1 MRRYDFGYFEED
13 KLTGTGDTGIW
24 QRIMQFTAGWWW
36 FITLAIFL
44 SLLVTGATL
53 SLPALLKE
61 GVDSYIMN
69 EEIPL
74 DQRLEGVTMLAVFF
88 AFLALLAFGAAF
100 AQALILEWIGQ
111 NIMHNMRCQLYSRLQ
126 KMGLDFYYKN
136 PSGKLVTRLT
146 NDISNLHEMFT
157 SVIVTLFNDFL
168 QLGGI
173 LIILFI
179 INTRLAGLI
188 CLLLPLVFL
197 NIVWFSRLS
206 RYIFREIRT
215 ELARINGFLQESL
228 SGISLIQSLSRE
240 KDTSHQFLK
249 RNRTY
254 FTKSMKQIKIFAVF
268 MPSLEFFSTAT
279 TALIIWYGGNR
290 VLARQMTIGEL
301 VAFLSYM
308 RLFFRP
314 MRELSQKYSIVQSAL
329 ASAERIF
336 QLLDQKTTD
345 QKGDLTPSTDLEGK
359 IRFEKVTFGYNPDYP
374 ILRDTS
380 FTIYPGETVAIRGP
394 TGIGKST
401 IINLLEKFYQ
411 PDQGGIY
418 LDGYDLIQLS
428 PHWVRKQIGLVM
440 QDVFVLPASLK
451 ENILLDAELDDRSLM
466 KVIEMARLSS
476 LIDKLPQGWDTL
488 IGEGGLDLSA
498 GQRQLLALA
507 RALVRDPAILI
518 LDEATSNIDTP
529 AERLLEEAINET
541 MSERTSIIIAHR
553 PTSLKQADRIL
564 DLRGGRI
571 TEESGSGLSKIEVID

>member
-13 KLTGTGDTGIW
+13 KLTGAGDTGIW
-24 QRIMQFTAGWWW
+24 QRIMQFTSGWWW
-36 FITLAIFL
+36 FIVLAIGL

-74 DQRLEGVTMLAVFF
+74 DQRLEGVTMLSGFF
-88 AFLALLAFGAAF
+88 AFLAFLAFGAAF

-111 NIMHNMRCQLYSRLQ
+111 NIMHNIRCQLYSHLQ
-126 KMGLDFYYKN
+126 KIGLDFYHKN

-146 NDISNLHEMFT
+146 NDISNLYEMFT
-157 SVIVTLFNDFL
+157 SVIVTLFNDFM

-179 INTRLAGLI
+179 INTRLASLI

-240 KDTSHQFLK
+240 KDTYRRFLK
-249 RNRTY
+249 RNQSY
-254 FTKSMKQIKIFAVF
+254 FSRSMKQIKIFAVF

-336 QLLDQKTTD
+336 QLLDQKATD
-345 QKGDLTPSTDLEGK
+345 QKGDLTPSTDLEGR
-359 IRFEKVTFGYNPDYP
+359 ITFEKVTFGYNSGYP
-374 ILRDTS
+374 IIRDTS

-401 IINLLEKFYQ
+401 IINLLEKFYE
-411 PDQGGIY
+411 PDQGRIY
-418 LDGYDLIQLS
+418 LDDYDLVQLA
-428 PHWVRKQIGLVM
+428 PRWVRKQIGLVM

-451 ENILLDAELDDRSLM
+451 ENILLEVELDDRSLM
-466 KVIEMARLSS
+466 EIIKMARLSY
-476 LIDKLPQGWDTL
+476 LIDRLPQGWDTL
-488 IGEGGLDLSA
+488 IGEGGLELSA

-507 RALVRDPAILI
+507 RVLARDPAILV

-529 AERLLEEAINET
+529 SERLLEEAIKET

-564 DLRGGRI
+564 ELRGGRI
-571 TEESGSGLSKIEVID
+571 TEKTGIGFIED